1 MPDAPPKEDDN
12 LPEQEAT
19 ERFNRLVGNL
29 VRTPHKPHKEGA
41 ASPPRKRLDET

>member
-1 MPDAPPKEDDN
+1 MVEKRPPPDDN

-29 VRTPHKPHKEGA
+29 VRTPHKPHKPGET
-41 ASPPRKRLDET
+41 KRSKRDN

>member
-1 MPDAPPKEDDN
+1 MSAPPKPDDN

-29 VRTPHKPHKEGA
+29 VKTPHQPHA
-41 ASPPRKRLDET
+41 PRGKNKAGEKSKKRD